1 MAEKKIVTDELIENY
16 HKAVI
21 NFNEMIKKERKHRQ
35 TLCENFI
42 SEWAEVVEEIGTRN
56 RKENND

>member
-1 MAEKKIVTDELIENY
+1 MKKIITDELIENY
-16 HKAVI
+16 YKAVI
-21 NFNEMIKKERKHRQ
+21 NFNETIKKERKHRQ

-42 SEWAEVVEEIGTRN
+42 SEWAEVVEEIGKRN